1 MKTQTI
7 INCVFAV
14 AIAYVGYF
22 VLQSNPKARQVSFS
36 VEKEMEKPKE
46 LTPEEEEQLLKL
58 GIDDGTEKSTMTW
71 IPYKDYQEQFARK
84 SEAEQAAIK
93 ETNAS
98 RRPAKPTT
106 AATIS
111 VLRTGKIYFNR
122 EEVEMK
128 DVEVKV
134 REAKA
139 ADPKTVVYLAIED
152 GQGVTDRAPIL
163 QDLWDRLQDE
173 GVNIQMTGGAKAK
186 VEAALPSPASP
197 PKQQAAA
204 PPANPSRQTPATQP
218 GAMPSKPMNGEKSN
232 LESDATSIVDVPQSK
247 WRNGRPLASKGLNVR
262 TQRPVF
268 DERTTIS
275 TALANPII
283 EIDFDK
289 EGVPTKNTRILQ
301 SSGSLLIDQPILDCL
316 FRWRASGSQL
326 TNLPE
331 GKTLKYRIRILL
343 NK

>member
-1 MKTQTI
+1 MAAAAANPVSRDTI
-7 INCVFAV
+7 YAEVRLNQQLRRLEQESIFSWPL
-14 AIAYVGYF
+14 AIGFLIGIF
-22 VLQSNPKARQVSFS
+22 VVLAGAPTMLIIGSYMDKYSNEKKARQASFS

-58 GIDDGTEKSTMTW
+58 GIDDGTEKSTMPW
-71 IPYKDYQEQFARK
+71 IGYKEYQEQFAKK
-84 SEAEQAAIK
+84 SEVEQPAIK
-93 ETNAS
+93 ETDAG

-173 GVNIQMTGGAKAK
+173 GVNIQLVGGAKA
-186 VEAALPSPASP
+186 S
-197 PKQQAAA
+197 KQ
-204 PPANPSRQTPATQP
+204 
-218 GAMPSKPMNGEKSN
+218 
-232 LESDATSIVDVPQSK
+232 
-247 WRNGRPLASKGLNVR
+247 
-262 TQRPVF
+262 
-268 DERTTIS
+268 
-275 TALANPII
+275 
-283 EIDFDK
+283 
-289 EGVPTKNTRILQ
+289 
-301 SSGSLLIDQPILDCL
+301 
-316 FRWRASGSQL
+316 
-326 TNLPE
+326 
-331 GKTLKYRIRILL
+331 
-343 NK
+343 